1 MEIDKNSTL
10 QKILEAAKREFLEK
24 GFLSA
29 SLRNIVK
36 EAGVTTGAFY
46 GYYQS
51 KEELFCALVDE
62 PAKNILGKFREA
74 QNTFA
79 NLPPQM
85 QTEQMGKISGDCID
99 WMVEYIY
106 EHFDAVKLLICSAEG
121 TKYDQ
126 FIHTMVEIEI
136 EGTHHFVQVLE
147 QLGQKTKTIEEKLE
161 HILVSGLFH
170 GFFEIVRH
178 DMPKKQAMQYVKE
191 LREFYTAGWK
201 KIMGL

>member
-1 MEIDKNSTL
+1 MNPKISDTQ
-10 QKILEAAKREFLEK
+10 QKILEAGKREFLQK

-29 SLRNIVK
+29 SLRNIVR

-51 KEELFCALVDE
+51 KEDLFYALVE
-62 PAKNILGKFREA
+62 EVAEKLLGQFNKA

-79 NLPPQM
+79 SLPPKM
-85 QTEQMGKISGDCID
+85 QPEQMGKISGDCID

-106 EHFDAVKLLICSAEG
+106 EHFDAVKLLICAAEG

-136 EGTHHFVQVLE
+136 EGTHQFTAVLE
-147 QLGQKTKTIEEKLE
+147 KLGHPTKRIDEHLE

-170 GFFEIVRH
+170 GFFEMVIH
-178 DMPKKQAMQYVKE
+178 DMPKKQAVQYVKD
-191 LREFYTAGWK
+191 LQKFYTAGWK
-201 KIMGL
+201 KIMGF